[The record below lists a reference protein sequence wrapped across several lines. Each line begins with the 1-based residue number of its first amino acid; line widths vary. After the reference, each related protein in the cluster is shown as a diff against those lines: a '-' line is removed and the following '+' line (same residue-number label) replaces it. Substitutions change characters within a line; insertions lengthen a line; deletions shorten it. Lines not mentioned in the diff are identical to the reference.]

1 MKDIP
6 IESFLNSKKK
16 KVDTKHKNS
25 WQSKK
30 LSLYKSIG
38 YREIENIL
46 SLARLEL
53 QVCHNY
59 LSDYIKFLHMKA
71 KVNTP
76 VLTLVS
82 NATNLLNKTI
92 LYSHYSQNSNIFE
105 TYRYRKKDY
114 KKTKRQKTLVILK
127 MVPFISSIHKI
138 LKRDRVSTNIK
149 SNGYPSRWIA
159 VLAMDECG
167 SSHEWYLTG
176 LEAQSSKADT
186 HQSTTHSIIINT
198 KYYQIIKI
206 LFISKKW
213 LIYIYLNDKSIN
225 R

>member
-1 MKDIP
+1 
-6 IESFLNSKKK
+6 
-16 KVDTKHKNS
+16 
-25 WQSKK
+25 
-30 LSLYKSIG
+30 
-38 YREIENIL
+38 
-46 SLARLEL
+46 
-53 QVCHNY
+53 
-59 LSDYIKFLHMKA
+59 MKA

-149 SNGYPSRWIA
+149 SNGYPSR
-159 VLAMDECG
+159 
-167 SSHEWYLTG
+167 
-176 LEAQSSKADT
+176 
-186 HQSTTHSIIINT
+186 
-198 KYYQIIKI
+198 
-206 LFISKKW
+206 
-213 LIYIYLNDKSIN
+213 
-225 R
+225 